1 MTFRQQTAGGIGDV
15 TAAIGLSPSRTNFS
29 ASPLHIGQAP
39 VRDQP
44 VLREAVV
51 QLDDVDIRW
60 RDAGTLLGLLGRE
73 NVCESAPRSSMDV
86 AT

>member
-15 TAAIGLSPSRTNFS
+15 TAAIGLWANFS